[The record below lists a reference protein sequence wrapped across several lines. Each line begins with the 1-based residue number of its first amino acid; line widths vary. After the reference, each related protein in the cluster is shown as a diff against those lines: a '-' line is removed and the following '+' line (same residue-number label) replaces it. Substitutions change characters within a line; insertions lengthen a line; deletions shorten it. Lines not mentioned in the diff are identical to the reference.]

1 MRSGMVPCNERGSA
15 LLVVLLTTLLM
26 AGLAGGLT
34 ITVMTEEAIEANH
47 RRAVEGRYAADAMLA
62 RAVSDVAARPRW
74 QALIDGEV
82 PTALQVGPP
91 VRTLADGS
99 SVDLT
104 RVTIALQRALDPAR
118 GAGVSR
124 WQLYAWGWHGD
135 LVTGEPEDRLML
147 VAAWVR
153 GGLGGQALVKDD
165 DDAAEESIVLRAA
178 AFGPF
183 GTRRGVEAT
192 LRRGPNAVRLVAW
205 DVDR

>member
-1 MRSGMVPCNERGSA
+1 MVPWNERGSA

-62 RAVSDVAARPRW
+62 RAASDVAVRPRW

-104 RVTIALQRALDPAR
+104 RVTIALQRALDRAR

-153 GGLGGQALVKDD
+153 GGPELVKDD
-165 DDAAEESIVLRAA
+165 DDAPEESIVLRAD

-183 GTRRGVEAT
+183 GTRRGVEGM
-192 LRRGPNAVRLVAW
+192 LRRGPDAVRLVAW